1 MAKKKNFYSVDK
13 RATTSKENIM
23 KARATL
29 KEYLD
34 KGRVK
39 VQSLPTIEEDGK
51 EEVKEEVVEVVEEPI
66 LEQEEEESETESSSE
81 EEEIIVKKKPKKYK
95 QDLEFILNELKEMK
109 KAKEIIK
116 ESITKAEIPVVKEEA
131 KVDIKTNLNQITKLK
146 GILMKF

>member
-39 VQSLPTIEEDGK
+39 VQALPTIE
-51 EEVKEEVVEVVEEPI
+51 EEVKEEVKEEVVEEPI

-116 ESITKAEIPVVKEEA
+116 EPITKAEIPVVKEEA